1 MTTEAVY
8 AAEDAAFG
16 GTDFDDELD
25 SRRLDDLVGGI
36 TNGEWWRSCRV
47 ADVELRRA
55 RSDSTTSSAR
65 SSDNGCVV
73 IRLATTSSSTV
84 SHELAHA
91 LAGVRCGHEATFR
104 AAHVDV
110 VTVLAGSVVAARLR
124 QAYEDHGVPV
134 GPRRWP
140 PPIRLRGPGFV
151 MA

>member
-16 GTDFDDELD
+16 GTDFDGDLD
-25 SRRLDDLVGGI
+25 SRRLDDLVAGI
-36 TNGEWWRSCRV
+36 TGGEWWRSCGV
-47 ADVELRRA
+47 ADIDLRRA
-55 RSDSTTSSAR
+55 RSGSSTSSAR
-65 SSDNGCVV
+65 SSATGCVV
-73 IRLATTSSSTV
+73 IRLASTSSSTV

-91 LAGVRCGHEATFR
+91 LAGVSCGHEATFR

-110 VTVLAGSVVAARLR
+110 VTVLAGAVVGDRLLR
-124 QAYEDHGVPV
+124 AYDDYGVPI

-151 MA
+151 MT